1 MFPGVNPKQLEQMMK
16 KMGVHQEEIE
26 SSEVIIRTGEGD
38 ILIKNPKVTKVNMM
52 GQTTYQIV
60 GEETKAITQV
70 TEDDIDLVASQAGV
84 SKEFARAALD
94 DSFGDI
100 AKAIHLLKKP

>member
-1 MFPGVNPKQLEQMMK
+1 MFPGVNPKQLGQMMK

-26 SSEVIIRTGEGD
+26 STEVIIRTKGGD
-38 ILIKNPKVTKVNMM
+38 ILIKDPKVTKVNMM
-52 GQTTYQIV
+52 GQTTYQVV

-70 TEDDIDLVASQAGV
+70 TEEDIDLVASQAGV